1 MLVRYN
7 KNCIAEGEVRAIT
20 ILWYQLSLVSF
31 LVYTRFD
38 KKRQIKTKDNKGG
51 EKMAIIQM
59 AQKLKQIHPESV
71 MMYKVGSF
79 YHCYGKDAY
88 LISGMFDYLLKPTSN
103 TVECGFSI
111 NAINKVKT
119 KLEENKINYLLIDP
133 RNNYYVDEE
142 NDNRNLNEYNNQ
154 FKKSYIQVKNK
165 NQIKRITERLQ
176 LLTEDE
182 NFKNIIRKLEDVLD
196 EN

>member
-1 MLVRYN
+1 
-7 KNCIAEGEVRAIT
+7 
-20 ILWYQLSLVSF
+20 
-31 LVYTRFD
+31 
-38 KKRQIKTKDNKGG
+38 
-51 EKMAIIQM
+51 MAIIQM

-88 LISGMFDYLLKPTSN
+88 LISVMFDYLLKPTSN